1 MGTTMEETKEETEDK
16 AKPDQTPSTK
26 TAGAAAGAKRGWFIV
41 HCQSGWEDK
50 VRGHLELKIKT
61 LKLEHKIFKV
71 LIPTED
77 VVEVKKS
84 KKKVKKRKFFPG
96 YILVDMIVDNET
108 YWVVKGISGATG
120 FLGEPDPQPLPEA
133 EIQQILELTT
143 ESAGAKP
150 KPAVQFEKGE
160 NVRITEGP
168 FRHFIGIVEDVN
180 EAKAKLKAMVT
191 IFGRPTP
198 VELDFLQVE
207 KL

>member
-1 MGTTMEETKEETEDK
+1 MAEEAKEETATAAETPT
-16 AKPDQTPSTK
+16 ATPADQS
-26 TAGAAAGAKRGWFIV
+26 KRGWYIV
-41 HCQSGWEDK
+41 HTQSGWEDK
-50 VRGHLELKIKT
+50 VRTHLELKIKT
-61 LKLEHKIFKV
+61 LKLEHKIYKV

-77 VVEVKKS
+77 VVEVKKA

-108 YWVVKGISGATG
+108 YWLVKGISGATG
-120 FLGEPDPQPLPEA
+120 FLGEPAPRPLPES
-133 EIQQILELTT
+133 EIEQILELTS
-143 ESAGAKP
+143 ESAGSKP

-168 FRHFIGIVEDVN
+168 FRHFIGVVEDVN
-180 EAKAKLKAMVT
+180 EPKAKLKAMVT